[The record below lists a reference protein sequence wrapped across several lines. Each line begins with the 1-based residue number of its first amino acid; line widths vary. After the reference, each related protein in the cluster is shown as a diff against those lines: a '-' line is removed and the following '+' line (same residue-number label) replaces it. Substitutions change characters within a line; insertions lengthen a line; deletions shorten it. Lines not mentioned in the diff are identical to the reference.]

1 MFWIARAVAR
11 AIAARLLASLPE
23 SAQSFPGVLD
33 ENTALQRAQT
43 APSPQPPLAVRRP
56 GFCPGCPHNS
66 STVLPEDAFG
76 ATGIGCHGMV
86 RFHSDRYPLPM
97 FHMGAEGANWIGI
110 APFTETPH
118 LFQNLGDGTYSHSGS
133 LAIRAA
139 VVAGVNIT
147 YKILYNDA
155 VAMTGGQPVEGG
167 LSVSR
172 IVQQVRAEGASRVV
186 VLSED
191 PGRFEGADALPANTE
206 LHARGELRRI
216 QDELRIQRG
225 VSVIIFDQ
233 VCAAEKRRRRKIG
246 AYPEMSQRVFI
257 HAEVCEGCGDC
268 SVQSNCLAIQPLE
281 TELGRKRKI
290 DQSACNGDISCL
302 KGFCPSFVTVSGAK
316 PRRAATVAD
325 ESALREPPVPPLGTG
340 FNLLITGVGG
350 TGVVTVGAILGMAAR
365 LQGLGA
371 SLYDMTGLSQKGGAV
386 FSHVRISAQAD
397 AVLAARIGPGESD
410 VLLAC
415 DVIAAVH
422 PEALGTVRTGHTFVV
437 ANTDITATADFQIRR
452 DLAVPQVPLLDRL
465 RRSPVPCCGC
475 LRPAVSRQT
484 SWAIPSR
491 RTSSCWGLP
500 GNAVMSH

>member
-1 MFWIARAVAR
+1 M
-11 AIAARLLASLPE
+11 
-23 SAQSFPGVLD
+23 
-33 ENTALQRAQT
+33 
-43 APSPQPPLAVRRP
+43 
-56 GFCPGCPHNS
+56 
-66 STVLPEDAFG
+66 LPEDAFG

-206 LHARGELRRI
+206 LHARDELRRI

-246 AYPEMSQRVFI
+246 AFPEMTS
-257 HAEVCEGCGDC
+257 VC
-268 SVQSNCLAIQPLE
+268 SSM
-281 TELGRKRKI
+281 
-290 DQSACNGDISCL
+290 
-302 KGFCPSFVTVSGAK
+302 
-316 PRRAATVAD
+316 RRCARDAATA
-325 ESALREPPVPPLGTG
+325 PC
-340 FNLLITGVGG
+340 N
-350 TGVVTVGAILGMAAR
+350 
-365 LQGLGA
+365 
-371 SLYDMTGLSQKGGAV
+371 
-386 FSHVRISAQAD
+386 RI
-397 AVLAARIGPGESD
+397 V
-410 VLLAC
+410 
-415 DVIAAVH
+415 
-422 PEALGTVRTGHTFVV
+422 
-437 ANTDITATADFQIRR
+437 
-452 DLAVPQVPLLDRL
+452 
-465 RRSPVPCCGC
+465 
-475 LRPAVSRQT
+475 
-484 SWAIPSR
+484 
-491 RTSSCWGLP
+491 
-500 GNAVMSH
+500 